1 MEVKTCVSNGVLIG
15 VNQESQ
21 SPEKL
26 VFVSILPKR
35 RHVSVF
41 FILKIENPLNYKLGG
56 KVLLRIETEEEKE
69 AISPSR

>member
-1 MEVKTCVSNGVLIG
+1 MVYWLVL

-26 VFVSILPKR
+26 VFVSILPKQ

-41 FILKIENPLNYKLGG
+41 FILKIQNAVKLQIRWEGAFENRDWRRKRSHFPLKVALKL
-56 KVLLRIETEEEKE
+56 
-69 AISPSR
+69 

>member
-15 VNQESQ
+15 VLVNQESQ

-26 VFVSILPKR
+26 VFVSILPKQ

-41 FILKIENPLNYKLGG
+41 FILKI
-56 KVLLRIETEEEKE
+56 
-69 AISPSR
+69 